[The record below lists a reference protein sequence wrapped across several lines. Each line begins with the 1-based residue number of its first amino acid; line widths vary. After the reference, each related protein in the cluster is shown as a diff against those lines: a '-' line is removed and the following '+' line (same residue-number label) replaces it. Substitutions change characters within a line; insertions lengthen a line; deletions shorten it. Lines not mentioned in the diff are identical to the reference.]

1 LYNIYEVRLFMKN
14 VNDIKKNTDAAMGR
28 TAPDMILKGG
38 NVLDV
43 FSGGIMRADV
53 AVKDGVICGVG
64 SYGGENEIDVSGKYI
79 MPGFVD
85 AHVHIESSMTTP
97 SEYAQAVMP
106 HGITT
111 VIADPHEITNVCGED
126 GLEFMLSA
134 SEKLPLDV
142 KLMLPSC
149 VPAAPFEHSGAVL
162 SAADTQRLAP
172 KFFGIGEMMNYPG
185 IVAADEEV
193 LGKLCMDIA
202 DGHAPLL
209 SGHELDAYVG
219 AGIKTD
225 HECSNTDEML
235 EKISKGMYIL
245 LREGTLS
252 LDVAKLIKGVT
263 PHTLRRCAFCTD
275 DRFVGEIIR
284 DGSID
289 HCIRKAVSL
298 GLSSIDAIIMATLNA
313 CEMYGLKNRGAIA
326 PSYAADI
333 VVADDLNLTNIS
345 QVYKD
350 GALVCDGG
358 KALFDCPSADT
369 SKVTDTVH
377 LPDITPNFF
386 SDTPSDTFTA
396 IELIPESIITKKV
409 TAHRGDKLSKV
420 CVIERHK
427 NLGTKGIGYVTN
439 YGIEN
444 GAIATSIGHDSHNVI
459 VIGDNDE
466 DMALAVHSLGKSGG
480 IAVCGKGELI
490 ASMMLDIAGL
500 MSSKSAELVTREHE
514 ELYKAAAALNI
525 TNKIDP
531 FLSLAFLPLPVIP
544 EIRITDSGLFDVS
557 EFKFI

>member
-1 LYNIYEVRLFMKN
+1 MKN
-14 VNDIKKNTDAAMGR
+14 IENYINTAMGR
-28 TAPDMILKGG
+28 TEPDLILKGG
-38 NVLDV
+38 NVVDV
-43 FSGGIMRADV
+43 FTGSIIKADV
-53 AVKDGVICGVG
+53 IIKDGIICGVG
-64 SYGGENEIDVSGKYI
+64 SYNGKNETDVAGKYI

-85 AHVHIESSMTTP
+85 AHVHIESSMTSP
-97 SEYAQAVMP
+97 AEYAKAVMP

-111 VIADPHEITNVCGED
+111 VIADPHEITNVCGEY
-126 GLEFMLSA
+126 GLKYMQKA
-134 SEKLPLDV
+134 SKKIPLDV
-142 KLMLPSC
+142 NLMLPSC
-149 VPAAPFEHSGAVL
+149 VPATPFEHTGAVL
-162 SAADTQRLAP
+162 TAQDTKRLAP
-172 KFFGIGEMMNYPG
+172 DFFGIGEMMNYPG
-185 IVAADEEV
+185 ILSCDSET
-193 LGKLCMDIA
+193 LGKLCSGII

-209 SGHELDAYVG
+209 SGHDLDAYAS

-225 HECSNTDEML
+225 HECSIVEEMT

-298 GLSSIDAIIMATLNA
+298 GLDSVDAVIMASLNA
-313 CEMYGLKNRGAIA
+313 CEMYGMKNKGAIA

-333 VVADDLNLTNIS
+333 VVADDLCLTRIS

-350 GALVCDGG
+350 GVLVCENG
-358 KALFDCPSADT
+358 KALFDCEAADT

-377 LPDITPNFF
+377 LPQITADFF
-386 SDTPSDTFTA
+386 TDKLSDSFSA
-396 IELIPESIITKKV
+396 IELIPESIITRKV
-409 TAHRGDKLSKV
+409 TAKKGDTLSKV

-427 NLGTKGIGYVTN
+427 NLGTKGIAYVTN
-439 YGIEN
+439 YGITN

-459 VIGDNDE
+459 VIGDNND
-466 DMALAVHSLGKSGG
+466 DMALAVNALGKSGG
-480 IAVCGKGELI
+480 IAVCSNGNVI
-490 ASMMLDIAGL
+490 ASMKLDIAGL
-500 MSSKSAELVTREHE
+500 MSLKPADEVTKEHDA
-514 ELYKAAAALNI
+514 LYKAVKSLKI
-525 TNKIDP
+525 TDKIDP

-544 EIRITDSGLFDVS
+544 EIRITDSGLFDVT

>member
-1 LYNIYEVRLFMKN
+1 MKN
-14 VNDIKKNTDAAMGR
+14 IENYINTAMGR
-28 TAPDMILKGG
+28 TEPDLILKGG
-38 NVLDV
+38 NVVDV
-43 FSGGIMRADV
+43 FTGSIIKADV
-53 AVKDGVICGVG
+53 IIKDGIICGVG
-64 SYGGENEIDVSGKYI
+64 SYSGKNETDVTGKYI

-85 AHVHIESSMTTP
+85 AHVHIESSMTSP
-97 SEYAQAVMP
+97 AEYAKAVMP

-111 VIADPHEITNVCGED
+111 VIADPHEITNVCGEY
-126 GLEFMLSA
+126 GLKYMQEA
-134 SEKLPLDV
+134 SEKIPLDV
-142 KLMLPSC
+142 NLMLPSC
-149 VPAAPFEHSGAVL
+149 VPATPFEHTGAVL
-162 SAADTQRLAP
+162 TAQDTKRLAP
-172 KFFGIGEMMNYPG
+172 DFFGIGEMMNYPG
-185 IVAADEEV
+185 ILSCDSET
-193 LGKLCMDIA
+193 LGKLCSVII

-209 SGHELDAYVG
+209 SGHDLDAYAS

-225 HECSNTDEML
+225 HECSIVEEMT

-298 GLSSIDAIIMATLNA
+298 GLDSVDAVIMASLNA
-313 CEMYGLKNRGAIA
+313 CEMYGMKNKGAIA

-333 VVADDLNLTNIS
+333 VVADDLCLTRIA

-350 GALVCDGG
+350 GVLVCENG
-358 KALFDCPSADT
+358 KALFDCEAADA

-377 LPDITPNFF
+377 LPQITADFF
-386 SDTPSDTFTA
+386 TDKLSDSFIA
-396 IELIPESIITKKV
+396 IELIPESIITRKV
-409 TAHRGDKLSKV
+409 TAKKGDTLSKV

-427 NLGTKGIGYVTN
+427 NLGTKGIAYVTN
-439 YGIEN
+439 YGITN

-459 VIGDNDE
+459 VIGDNDD
-466 DMALAVHSLGKSGG
+466 DMALAVNALGKSGG
-480 IAVCGKGELI
+480 IAVCSNGNVI
-490 ASMMLDIAGL
+490 ASMKLDIAGL
-500 MSSKSAELVTREHE
+500 MSPKPAGEVTKEHDA
-514 ELYKAAAALNI
+514 LYEAAKMLKI
-525 TNKIDP
+525 TDKIDP

-544 EIRITDSGLFDVS
+544 EIRITDSGLFDVT

>member
-1 LYNIYEVRLFMKN
+1 MKN
-14 VNDIKKNTDAAMGR
+14 IENYINTAMGR
-28 TAPDMILKGG
+28 TEPDLILKGG
-38 NVLDV
+38 NVVDV
-43 FSGGIMRADV
+43 FTGNIIKADV
-53 AVKDGVICGVG
+53 IIKDGIICGVG
-64 SYGGENEIDVSGKYI
+64 SYSGKNETDVAGKYI

-85 AHVHIESSMTTP
+85 AHVHIESSMTSP
-97 SEYAQAVMP
+97 AEYAKAVMP

-111 VIADPHEITNVCGED
+111 VIADPHEITNVCGEY
-126 GLEFMLSA
+126 GLKYMQKA
-134 SEKLPLDV
+134 SEKIPLDV
-142 KLMLPSC
+142 NLMLPSC
-149 VPAAPFEHSGAVL
+149 VPATPFEHTGAVL
-162 SAADTQRLAP
+162 TAQDTKRLAP
-172 KFFGIGEMMNYPG
+172 DFFGIGEMMNYPG
-185 IVAADEEV
+185 ILSCDSET
-193 LGKLCMDIA
+193 LGKLCSGII

-209 SGHELDAYVG
+209 SGHDLDAYAS

-225 HECSNTDEML
+225 HECSIVEEMT

-298 GLSSIDAIIMATLNA
+298 GLDSVDAVIMASLNA
-313 CEMYGLKNRGAIA
+313 CEMYGMKNKGAIA

-333 VVADDLNLTNIS
+333 VVADDLCLTRIS

-350 GALVCDGG
+350 GVLVCENG
-358 KALFDCPSADT
+358 KALFDCEAADT

-377 LPDITPNFF
+377 LPQITADFF
-386 SDTPSDTFTA
+386 TDKLSDSFSA
-396 IELIPESIITKKV
+396 IELIPESIITRKV
-409 TAHRGDKLSKV
+409 TAKKGDTLSKV

-427 NLGTKGIGYVTN
+427 NLGTKGIAYVTN
-439 YGIEN
+439 YGITN

-459 VIGDNDE
+459 VIGDNND
-466 DMALAVHSLGKSGG
+466 DMALAVNALGKSGG
-480 IAVCGKGELI
+480 IAVCSNGNVI
-490 ASMMLDIAGL
+490 ASMKLDIAGL
-500 MSSKSAELVTREHE
+500 MSLKPADEVTKEHDA
-514 ELYKAAAALNI
+514 LYKAVKSLKI
-525 TNKIDP
+525 TDKIDP

-544 EIRITDSGLFDVS
+544 EIRITDSGLFDVT

>member
-1 LYNIYEVRLFMKN
+1 MKN
-14 VNDIKKNTDAAMGR
+14 IENYINTAMGR
-28 TAPDMILKGG
+28 SAPDLILKGG
-38 NVLDV
+38 NVVDV
-43 FSGGIMRADV
+43 FTGTVIRADV
-53 AVKDGVICGVG
+53 IIKDGVICGVG
-64 SYGGENEIDVSGKYI
+64 DYSGENEVDVTGKYV

-85 AHVHIESSMTTP
+85 AHVHIESSMTSP
-97 SEYAQAVMP
+97 AEYARAVMP

-126 GLEFMLSA
+126 GLQYMKNA
-134 SEKLPLDV
+134 SKKIPLDV
-142 KLMLPSC
+142 NLMLPSC

-172 KFFGIGEMMNYPG
+172 DFFGIGEMMNYPG
-185 IVAADEEV
+185 ILSCDSET
-193 LGKLCMDIA
+193 LGKLCSDII

-209 SGHELDAYVG
+209 SEHDLDAYAS

-225 HECSNTDEML
+225 HECSNIDEMT

-263 PHTLRRCAFCTD
+263 PYTLRRCAFCTD

-289 HCIRKAVSL
+289 HCIRKAISL
-298 GLSSIDAIIMATLNA
+298 GLEPIDAIIMASLNA
-313 CEMYGLKNRGAIA
+313 CEMYGMKQKGAIA

-333 VVADDLNLTNIS
+333 VVADDLKLTNIS
-345 QVYKD
+345 QVYKN
-350 GALVCDGG
+350 GVLVCENG
-358 KALFDCPSADT
+358 KALFECKTADNL
-369 SKVTDTVH
+369 KVTNTVH
-377 LPDITPNFF
+377 LPQIDADFF
-386 SDTPSDTFTA
+386 TDTKPDSFNA

-409 TAHRGDKLSKV
+409 TAKKSDKLSKV

-427 NLGTKGIGYVTN
+427 NRGTKGIAYVTN
-439 YGIEN
+439 YGITN

-459 VIGDNDE
+459 VIGDNDA
-466 DMALAVHSLGKSGG
+466 DMALAVNTLGKSGG
-480 IAVCGKGELI
+480 IAVCSSGKVT
-490 ASMMLDIAGL
+490 ASMKLDIAGL
-500 MSSKSAELVTREHE
+500 MSVKSADEVTREHDA
-514 ELYKAAAALNI
+514 LYAAAKTLKI
-525 TNKIDP
+525 TDKIDP

-544 EIRITDSGLFDVS
+544 EIRITDSGLFDVT

>member
-1 LYNIYEVRLFMKN
+1 MKN
-14 VNDIKKNTDAAMGR
+14 IENYINTAMGR
-28 TAPDMILKGG
+28 TEPDLILKGG
-38 NVLDV
+38 NVVDV
-43 FSGGIMRADV
+43 FTGNIIKADV
-53 AVKDGVICGVG
+53 IIKDGIICGVG
-64 SYGGENEIDVSGKYI
+64 SYSGKNETDVAGKYI

-85 AHVHIESSMTTP
+85 AHVHIESSMTSP
-97 SEYAQAVMP
+97 AEYAKAVMP

-111 VIADPHEITNVCGED
+111 VIADPHEITNVCGEY
-126 GLEFMLSA
+126 GLKYMQKA
-134 SEKLPLDV
+134 SEKIPLDV
-142 KLMLPSC
+142 NLMLPSC
-149 VPAAPFEHSGAVL
+149 VPATPFEHTGAVL
-162 SAADTQRLAP
+162 TAQDTKRLAP
-172 KFFGIGEMMNYPG
+172 DFFGIGEMMNYPG
-185 IVAADEEV
+185 ILSCDSET
-193 LGKLCMDIA
+193 LGKLCSGII

-209 SGHELDAYVG
+209 SGHDLDAYAS

-225 HECSNTDEML
+225 HECSIVEEMT

-298 GLSSIDAIIMATLNA
+298 GLDSVDAVIMASLNA
-313 CEMYGLKNRGAIA
+313 CEMYGMKNKGAIA

-333 VVADDLNLTNIS
+333 VVADDLCLTRIS

-350 GALVCDGG
+350 GVLVCENG
-358 KALFDCPSADT
+358 KALFDCEAVDT

-377 LPDITPNFF
+377 LPQITADFF
-386 SDTPSDTFTA
+386 TDKLSDSFSA
-396 IELIPESIITKKV
+396 IELIPKSIITRKV
-409 TAHRGDKLSKV
+409 TAKKGDTLSKV

-427 NLGTKGIGYVTN
+427 NLGTKGIAYVTN
-439 YGIEN
+439 YGITN

-459 VIGDNDE
+459 VIGDNND
-466 DMALAVHSLGKSGG
+466 DMALAVNALGKSGG
-480 IAVCGKGELI
+480 IAVCSNGNVI
-490 ASMMLDIAGL
+490 ASMKLDIAGL
-500 MSSKSAELVTREHE
+500 MSLKPADEVTKEHDA
-514 ELYKAAAALNI
+514 LYKAVKSLKI
-525 TNKIDP
+525 TDKIDP

-544 EIRITDSGLFDVS
+544 EIRITDSGLFDVT